1 MASALETRIRKL
13 ESRIE
18 RVAAQSM
25 GHVNKPPF
33 DWEAFNRL
41 FEEMYAEHPG
51 WLESGN
57 WENLKTYLESFRR
70 RTQCSRD

>member
-25 GHVNKPPF
+25 GHVKKPPF
-33 DWEAFNRL
+33 DWEGYIRL
-41 FEEMYAEHPG
+41 FREMDEAHPEWWRG
-51 WLESGN
+51 LNEREWSKFNVDG
-57 WENLKTYLESFRR
+57 
-70 RTQCSRD
+70 RDR